1 MRVSGNIKK
10 YIVYCHIFPNGKRYV
25 GITSQKPSERWR
37 NGNGYKGSTAVY
49 RAINKYGW
57 HNIEHRILYENLSK
71 VEAEKLEIKLI
82 KEWNTLSPNGY
93 NLCEGGNLVSGH
105 KVSDKTKK
113 YLRKINLG
121 KKYSKEVK
129 KKQTIAHSEKIVCLD
144 TGKIYDGCRE
154 AARLTGG
161 DKDGIRLCVKGVYKQ
176 THGTRWMKLDDLI
189 KGGDL
194 SCLKKN
200 NV

>member
-1 MRVSGNIKK
+1 MKK

-25 GITSQKPSERWR
+25 GITSQKPNERWR
-37 NGNGYKGSTAVY
+37 NGRGYKGSNAVY
-49 RAINKYGW
+49 NAIKKYGW
-57 HNIEHRILYENLSK
+57 HNIEHRILYEDLSK
-71 VEAEKLEIKLI
+71 KEAEKMEIQLI

-93 NLCEGGNLVSGH
+93 NLCEGGNSVTGH

-113 YLRKINLG
+113 RLRKINLG

-129 KKQTIAHSEKIVCLD
+129 KKQTIAHSEKIICLD
-144 TGKIYDGCRE
+144 TGEIYNGCRE

-176 THGTRWMKLDDLI
+176 THGTHWAKLSDV
-189 KGGDL
+189 KGGDV
-194 SCLKKN
+194 SCLK
-200 NV
+200 